1 MGHPSWIP
9 KMPGGKRP
17 DGAAGGHPAD
27 ATGEPTEA
35 AGGPADAAAGGHPHE
50 VFHRQYAGG
59 DAPWDINQPQPEIVA
74 LEDAGTFGH
83 RVLDVGCGTGETAL
97 FLASRGHDVTGVDAV
112 AAALDTAKARATER
126 HLDVCFRTADVLD
139 VLPELIGKFHS
150 VTDVGFFH
158 ALSDEQRT
166 DFASKLA
173 AKLAPGG
180 VYAML
185 CFSERVPGAWG
196 PRRVS
201 ALEIMATFA
210 GPEWT
215 VREIRPA
222 ELHSA
227 VESMPIVDANLALI
241 ERISN

>member
-1 MGHPSWIP
+1 MKPAERRKSDKEPLMGHPSWIP

-17 DGAAGGHPAD
+17 EGAGG
-27 ATGEPTEA
+27 GE
-35 AGGPADAAAGGHPHE
+35 HPHE

-59 DAPWDINQPQPEIVA
+59 EAPWDIDRAQPEIIA
-74 LEDAGTFGH
+74 LEDAGTFGP

-112 AAALDTAKARATER
+112 PAAVERAQARARER
-126 HLDVCFRTADVLD
+126 HLDICFRAADVLE

-158 ALSDEQRT
+158 ALSDDQRI
-166 DFASKLA
+166 DFAAKLA
-173 AKLAPGG
+173 TKLAPGG

-185 CFSERVPGAWG
+185 CFSDRVPGGWG

-201 ALEIMATFA
+201 ALEIAGLFA
-210 GPEWT
+210 GPEWI

-227 VESMPIVDANLALI
+227 VDSMPIVDANLALI
-241 ERISN
+241 ERAAQ

>member
-9 KMPGGKRP
+9 RMPGMKRP
-17 DGAAGGHPAD
+17 DGASGGHPAD
-27 ATGEPTEA
+27 VPGGPGSDVAADA
-35 AGGPADAAAGGHPHE
+35 AGGEHPHA

-59 DAPWDINQPQPEIVA
+59 DAPWDIAKPQPEIVA
-74 LEDAGTFGH
+74 LEDAGVFGP

-97 FLASRGHDVTGVDAV
+97 FLAERGHDVTGVDAV
-112 AAALDTAKARATER
+112 QVAVDTAKARAAER
-126 HLDVCFRTADVLD
+126 GLDVCFRAADVLD
-139 VLPELIGKFHS
+139 VLSELIGKFHS

-158 ALSDEQRT
+158 ALTDAQRT

-173 AKLAPGG
+173 GKLAPGG

-185 CFSERVPGAWG
+185 CFSDRVPGAWG

-201 ALEIMATFA
+201 EAEIRAVFA
-210 GPEWT
+210 GPEW
-215 VREIRPA
+215 VLRAIRPA

-227 VESMPIVDANLALI
+227 VEAMPIVDANLALI
-241 ERISN
+241 ERA

>member
-9 KMPGGKRP
+9 RMPGMKRP
-17 DGAAGGHPAD
+17 EGVAGGAAGEDQHA
-27 ATGEPTEA
+27 
-35 AGGPADAAAGGHPHE
+35 

-59 DAPWDINQPQPEIVA
+59 EAPWDIDRPQPEIVA
-74 LEDAGTFGH
+74 LQDAGVFGP

-112 AAALDTAKARATER
+112 PVAIETAKARAAHR
-126 HLDVCFRTADVLD
+126 GLDVCFRSADVLD
-139 VLPELIGKFHS
+139 ALPELIGTFHS
-150 VTDVGFFH
+150 ATDVGFFH
-158 ALSDEQRT
+158 ALTDAQRV
-166 DFASKLA
+166 DFAAKLA
-173 AKLAPGG
+173 GKLAPGG

-185 CFSERVPGAWG
+185 CFSERVPGEWG

-201 ALEIMATFA
+201 EAEISAVFA
-210 GPEWT
+210 GPEWV

-227 VESMPIVDANLALI
+227 VEAMPIVDANLALI
-241 ERISN
+241 ERV

>member
-9 KMPGGKRP
+9 RMPGMKRP
-17 DGAAGGHPAD
+17 EGAAGGHPPD
-27 ATGEPTEA
+27 
-35 AGGPADAAAGGHPHE
+35 

-59 DAPWDINQPQPEIVA
+59 HAPWDIAEPQPEIVT
-74 LEDAGTFGH
+74 LDDAGVFGP

-97 FLASRGHDVTGVDAV
+97 FLASRGHDVTGIDAV
-112 AAALDTAKARATER
+112 AAAIEAAKSRATER
-126 HLDVCFRTADVLD
+126 GLDVCFHTADVLE

-158 ALSDEQRT
+158 ALSDAQRA
-166 DFASKLA
+166 DFATKLA
-173 AKLAPGG
+173 DKIAPGG

-201 ALEIMATFA
+201 EAEIRATFA
-210 GPEWT
+210 GGAWRVHE
-215 VREIRPA
+215 VRPA

-227 VESMPIVDANLALI
+227 VEAMPIVDANLALV
-241 ERISN
+241 ERA

>member
-17 DGAAGGHPAD
+17 EGAAGGHPA
-27 ATGEPTEA
+27 GVP
-35 AGGPADAAAGGHPHE
+35 GGPRGDAPAAAAGEHPHE

-74 LEDAGTFGH
+74 LDDAGVFGP

-112 AAALDTAKARATER
+112 PAAIETGKARATER
-126 HLDVCFRTADVLD
+126 HLDVCFRAADVLD
-139 VLPELIGKFHS
+139 VLPELIGKFHA

-158 ALSDEQRT
+158 ALKDDQRA
-166 DFASKLA
+166 DFAAKLA
-173 AKLAPGG
+173 GKLAPGG

-185 CFSERVPGAWG
+185 CFSERVAGEWG

-201 ALEIMATFA
+201 EAEIRATFA
-210 GPEWT
+210 GPEWV

-227 VESMPIVDANLALI
+227 VSSMPIVDANLALI
-241 ERISN
+241 ERAAD